1 MVKLTL
7 KEKFAFRF
15 ILNDGIFQRW
25 YGRFLSFGI
34 DYWRMKRVISRVE
47 NWLDW
52 CKEWKK
58 EGNYLYNTAEKA
70 LMSGNINMARELFH
84 EATACYHI
92 GQHIFFID
100 ENQKEESQELARAS
114 YQNAIQL
121 YPEKDRPLTIRIP
134 YEGTEITGYLR
145 LSKSPNA
152 PLVIFINGM
161 DNIKEAE
168 GHAMGNM
175 YRKGG
180 FNFFTFD
187 GPGQG
192 EMRKSLKFDVRVYN
206 RAVSAVIDWFKY
218 QVYDI
223 DLNKIAF
230 VGYSLGGYLA
240 PMCASKDKRVKCV
253 VGNSGLVYIGGLK
266 GLKKLNPIWQRG
278 VTYMTGR
285 KTLADSVPQF
295 DWDISDAP
303 NLKIPLLFYHAGKDE
318 VMPDPKVHADKM
330 MNWAKGPKT
339 LRYYEDGE
347 HCTQNYLDEVF
358 PEIIDWLWA
367 QFKSEHK

>member
-1 MVKLTL
+1 MVRLTA
-7 KEKFAFRF
+7 KERFAFRF
-15 ILNDGIFQRW
+15 ILNDKIFQRW

-34 DYWRMKRVISRVE
+34 DYWRMKRVIGRVG

-52 CKEWKK
+52 CGEWKE
-58 EGNYLYNTAEKA
+58 EGHSLRKKAEDA
-70 LMSGNINMARELFH
+70 LLLGNINIARELFH

-100 ENQKEESQELARAS
+100 EDQKEESQAMARKC
-114 YQNAIQL
+114 YRNAIQL
-121 YPEKDRPLTIRIP
+121 YPEKDKPVKIRIP
-134 YEGTEITGYLR
+134 YGKSEISGYLR
-145 LSKSPNA
+145 LSEDKNA

-168 GHAMGNM
+168 GHAMGTM

-192 EMRKSLKFDVRVYN
+192 EMRQSLKFDAREYHKV
-206 RAVSAVIDWFKY
+206 ASAVIDWFEGQK
-218 QVYDI
+218 YDI
-223 DLNKIAF
+223 DLTKIAF

-253 VGNSGLVYIGGLK
+253 VGNSGLVYIGGLQ

-285 KTLADSVPQF
+285 ETLADSVPQF

-303 NLKIPLLFYHAGKDE
+303 ALKIPLLFYHAGKDE
-318 VMPDPKVHADKM
+318 VMPDPKKHADKM
-330 MNWAKGPKT
+330 MSWAKGPKT

-358 PEIIDWLWA
+358 PEIIDWLRA
-367 QFKSEHK
+367 QFQSGPQ